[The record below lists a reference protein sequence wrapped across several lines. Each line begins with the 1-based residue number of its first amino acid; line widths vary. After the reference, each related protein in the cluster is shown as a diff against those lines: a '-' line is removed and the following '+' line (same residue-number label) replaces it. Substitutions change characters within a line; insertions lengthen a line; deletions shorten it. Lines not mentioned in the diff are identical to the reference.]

1 MIRLSL
7 LLLILTV
14 NSYGQKQQDTLCLPT
29 ENVRGLLISAKQGDA
44 LKQQVVILNDRIGL
58 LQSIVKELEL
68 KDSASKS
75 GYTAQIAALLEEKK
89 IYQDQLN
96 TYEKLLKRERRKRRL
111 ATAGGIITTGL
122 VVFLSIKK

>member
-14 NSYGQKQQDTLCLPT
+14 NSYGQRPADTLCLPT
-29 ENVRGLLISAKQGDA
+29 ENVRGLLIAAKQGDA

-68 KDSASKS
+68 KDSAFKS

-111 ATAGGIITTGL
+111 ATAGGIVTTGL
-122 VVFLSIKK
+122 AIYLGFVK

>member
-1 MIRLSL
+1 LVIA
-7 LLLILTV
+7 
-14 NSYGQKQQDTLCLPT
+14 
-29 ENVRGLLISAKQGDA
+29 AKQGDA

-111 ATAGGIITTGL
+111 ATAGGIVTTGL
-122 VVFLSIKK
+122 AIYLGFVK

>member
-1 MIRLSL
+1 
-7 LLLILTV
+7 
-14 NSYGQKQQDTLCLPT
+14 
-29 ENVRGLLISAKQGDA
+29 LISAKQGDA

>member
-14 NSYGQKQQDTLCLPT
+14 NSYGQKPADTLCLPT
-29 ENVRGLLISAKQGDA
+29 ENVRGLVIAAKQGDA

-111 ATAGGIITTGL
+111 ATAGGIVTTGL
-122 VVFLSIKK
+122 AIYLGFVK

>member
-14 NSYGQKQQDTLCLPT
+14 NSYGQKQADTLCLPT
-29 ENVRGLLISAKQGDA
+29 ENVRGLVIAAKQGDA

-111 ATAGGIITTGL
+111 ATAGGIVTTGL
-122 VVFLSIKK
+122 AIYLGFVK

>member
-111 ATAGGIITTGL
+111 ATAGGIVTTGL
-122 VVFLSIKK
+122 AIYLGFVK

>member
-1 MIRLSL
+1 M
-7 LLLILTV
+7 
-14 NSYGQKQQDTLCLPT
+14 NSYGQKPTDTLCLPT
-29 ENVRGLLISAKQGDA
+29 ENVRGLVIAAKQGDA

-111 ATAGGIITTGL
+111 ATAGGIVTTGL
-122 VVFLSIKK
+122 AIYLGFVK